1 MCGTFELFDLF
12 SVFVVIPCCFL
23 HSKYAYLFVKVY
35 TVGAVYTLDFFLLPT
50 LQRLAVFI
58 SLLFFFWQDKLLR
71 YLGWSLNDKAS
82 SVRALALQV
91 KIREFPEKD

>member
-58 SLLFFFWQDKLLR
+58 SLLFFFLAGQ
-71 YLGWSLNDKAS
+71 
-82 SVRALALQV
+82 ALEVPGLEPERQGV
-91 KIREFPEKD
+91 FREGPGLAGKNPRIS